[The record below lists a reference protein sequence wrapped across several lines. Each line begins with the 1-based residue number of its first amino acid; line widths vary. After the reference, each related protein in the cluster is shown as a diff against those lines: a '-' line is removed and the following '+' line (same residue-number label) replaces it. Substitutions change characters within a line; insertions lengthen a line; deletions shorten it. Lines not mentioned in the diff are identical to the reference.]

1 MNKKHDPLYYIG
13 KINEYLDN
21 AMNENESRVF
31 IKTVHEDPELSQM
44 LNQEKNLRKLL
55 KNQIKRQ
62 TVDNTFID
70 SIKQRLY

>member
-21 AMNENESRVF
+21 AMNENESSNF